1 MDLWLIHLSE
11 PKIDQLDEAVY
22 AYIYILLL
30 VTVME
35 SHSSVS
41 QSVCLSSFICLS
53 VCLSVYLHA
62 RGSAGQSFTSVA
74 PATKSLSAELW
85 EVREGCVVEVVAT
98 KKFSLLLRG
107 VRKLRYSIFFFFP
120 ATKRPFAAEKCEKVA
135 LLDLFQPHTKM
146 SVCRREVWEGCVV
159 QVFQPQ
165 KVQCSSKRLCK
176 TL

>member
-1 MDLWLIHLSE
+1 MLVLRGTSLQQALIFSSSFFLFIMDLWLIHLSE

-98 KKFSLLLRG
+98 KKISLLLG
-107 VRKLRYSIFFFFP
+107 SVRKLRYSRFFCFFP
-120 ATKRPFAAEKCEKVA
+120 QQQNVHLQLRSA
-135 LLDLFQPHTKM
+135 
-146 SVCRREVWEGCVV
+146 RRLHC
-159 QVFQPQ
+159 
-165 KVQCSSKRLCK
+165 
-176 TL
+176 